1 MPTPRGPEKT
11 ARERV
16 RMRKMAADVQQMATT
31 DEFLDAIEGAREDS
45 GEFGRLKANPRSYF
59 RGKGIDIPRDVEVE
73 FTEESS
79 WMVCFYYY
87 YWYYRVRY
95 CYYVS

>member
-1 MPTPRGPEKT
+1 MRGLATK
-11 ARERV
+11 
-16 RMRKMAADVQQMATT
+16 VQQMATT
-31 DEFLDAIEGAREDS
+31 DEFLDAIEDARVDP

-59 RGKGIDIPRDVEVE
+59 QGKGVGIPRNVEVE
-73 FTEESS
+73 LTEESS
-79 WMVCFYYY
+79 WMVCFYY